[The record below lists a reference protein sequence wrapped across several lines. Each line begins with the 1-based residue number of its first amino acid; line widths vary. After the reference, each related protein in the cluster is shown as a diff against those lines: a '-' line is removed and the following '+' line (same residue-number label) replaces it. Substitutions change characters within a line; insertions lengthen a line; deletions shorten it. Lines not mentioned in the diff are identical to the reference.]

1 MTTAPHSMNVV
12 YDNEEQYMRVLAYLI
27 PGETL
32 FAVYDCKGAGTG
44 FLGITD
50 QRLLFYDLGTII
62 KNRNMVS
69 IPYNQITVIAVA
81 DEGIVFQSGQLTV
94 FTASGKFE
102 YQFTSPEKTR
112 WVYQFINSQILGQ
125 ANPQMKG

>member
-81 DEGIVFQSGQLTV
+81 DEGIVFQSGQVTV

>member
-12 YDNEEQYMRVLAYLI
+12 YDSEEQYMRVLAYLI

-62 KNRNMVS
+62 KNRNMIS

-81 DEGIVFQSGQLTV
+81 DEGVVFQSGQLTV

-125 ANPQMKG
+125 TNPQMKG